1 MTLTSC
7 WHRVPGGTAAA
18 ALHMAAALDERDD
31 VEVVGV
37 APRHRRVPEDPWR
50 PAVRTVS
57 LPLPRHLLYDSWH
70 YLGWPP
76 VELAA
81 GAVDIVHATAMILPP
96 RRSAALV
103 LTVHDLFPLE
113 FPDQF
118 TRRGAR
124 VMRRGAALA
133 RRRADLVLCSSRATM
148 RDCVEAGFAEERLRL
163 VPLGVESAVAGDDE
177 VARVKASYGLGR
189 PYVLWAGTVE
199 PRKNLPTLL
208 ESFRKLGRADLDL
221 VLVGQFGWRED
232 LDRHIG
238 DQSDRVRRVGFV
250 PSRDLAAL
258 YRGAEVFCLPS
269 LREGFGLPL
278 LEAMAQGTPVVTS
291 RGTATEEV
299 VGDAG
304 MVVEPLDASEIA
316 DALAAL
322 LDDGASRQRLGSAGA
337 ARAQQFTW
345 AATASLIADAY
356 REVS

>member
-18 ALHMAAALDERDD
+18 ALHMAVALDQRGD
-31 VEVVGV
+31 VEIIGV
-37 APRHRRVPEDPWR
+37 AARHRRLPDDPWR
-50 PAVRTVS
+50 PTVRMVS

-76 VELAA
+76 VEAAA
-81 GAVDIVHATAMILPP
+81 GEVDIVHATAMILPP

-124 VMRRGAALA
+124 VMRKGTALA
-133 RRRADLVLCSSRATM
+133 LRRADLVLCSSRATM
-148 RDCVEAGFAEERLRL
+148 RDCVEAGFAEERLRH
-163 VPLGVESAVAGDDE
+163 VPLGVEAELAGADE
-177 VARVKASYGLGR
+177 VARVRAGYGLER
-189 PYVLWAGTVE
+189 PYVLWTGTVE

-208 ESFRKLGRADLDL
+208 ESFRKLGRSELDL

-232 LDRHIG
+232 LDQHIG
-238 DQSDRVRRVGFV
+238 DLSDRVRRVGFV
-250 PSRDLAAL
+250 PSRDLVAL

-269 LREGFGLPL
+269 LREGFGLPV
-278 LEAMAQGTPVVTS
+278 LEAMSQGTPVVTS
-291 RGTATEEV
+291 KGTATEEV
-299 VGDAG
+299 VGEAG
-304 MVVEPLDASEIA
+304 IVVDPLDASAIA
-316 DALAAL
+316 EALASL
-322 LDDGASRQRLGSAGA
+322 LDDEASRQRLGAAGA
-337 ARAQQFTW
+337 ARAKQFSW
-345 AATASLIADAY
+345 KATASSIADAY